1 MKLFEIAQEYQ
12 EIINELYDE
21 DDNENPQAIARLEAN
36 TMALEKKSLSISSW
50 IRNMEIEKET
60 LCEAKRQIDQAKKN
74 ILARERA
81 LENKIDRWKGYILN
95 NMEARGIKEIKCPY
109 FVIKLRK
116 NNPSVDDYAQD
127 QIPDEYWIIER
138 KLNKLKMLSDMK
150 VGVIIP
156 GAELKQNMRLDIR

>member
-95 NMEARGIKEIKCPY
+95 NMEARGI
-109 FVIKLRK
+109 
-116 NNPSVDDYAQD
+116 
-127 QIPDEYWIIER
+127 
-138 KLNKLKMLSDMK
+138 
-150 VGVIIP
+150 
-156 GAELKQNMRLDIR
+156 